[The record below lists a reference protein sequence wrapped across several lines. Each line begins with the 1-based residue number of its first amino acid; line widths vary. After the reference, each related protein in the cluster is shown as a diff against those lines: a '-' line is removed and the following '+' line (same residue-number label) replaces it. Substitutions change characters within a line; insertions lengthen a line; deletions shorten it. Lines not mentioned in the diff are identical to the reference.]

1 MHFNKKIMEQ
11 TTKPNLVEKEV
22 ILGRITY
29 FINLNIEFQ
38 DGWYIYDQIKIEY
51 DKWNYSGV
59 VDALVQYKY
68 PIDKMQAVINNYLL
82 DPNDE
87 YAISEFNAMQ
97 AWRKEA
103 KEIAK
108 EVLLYELS

>member
-1 MHFNKKIMEQ
+1 MEQ
-11 TTKPNLVEKEV
+11 TTKPNLVDKEV
-22 ILGRITY
+22 ILGRTTY
-29 FINLNIEFQ
+29 FINLNIEFK
-38 DGWYIYDQIKIEY
+38 DGWYIFDQVEIEFN
-51 DKWNYSGV
+51 KWNYSGV

-82 DPNDE
+82 DATDD
-87 YAISEFNAMQ
+87 YAIEEFNKMQ

-108 EVLLYELS
+108 EALTYGVS

>member
-1 MHFNKKIMEQ
+1 MESVS
-11 TTKPNLVEKEV
+11 KPS
-22 ILGRITY
+22 
-29 FINLNIEFQ
+29 FINNYIIGGVRHYDININ
-38 DGWYIYDQIKIEY
+38 IEY
-51 DKWNYSGV
+51 DGASYKWEQIHLNDGVWTYSGI

-82 DPNDE
+82 DPNDA
-87 YAISEFNAMQ
+87 YAIDEFNKMQ

-108 EVLLYELS
+108 EALTYGVS

>member
-1 MHFNKKIMEQ
+1 MEQ

-22 ILGRITY
+22 ILGRAT
-29 FINLNIEFQ
+29 FFVNLNVEFQ
-38 DGWYIYDQIKIEY
+38 DGWYLFDQIKIEY

-59 VDALVQYKY
+59 VDALVSHKY

-82 DPNDE
+82 DPEDA
-87 YAISEFNAMQ
+87 YSIDEFNKMQ
-97 AWRKEA
+97 AWRQEA

-108 EVLLYELS
+108 EALLYELSSS

>member
-1 MHFNKKIMEQ
+1 MKTISD
-11 TTKPNLVEKEV
+11 TKPNIVE
-22 ILGRITY
+22 TY
-29 FINLNIEFQ
+29 IEFATKRYAVNIGAAYNI
-38 DGWYIYDQIKIEY
+38 DGWEY
-51 DKWNYSGV
+51 DRVIIPAGKWDYSGV

-87 YAISEFNAMQ
+87 YAISEFNTMQ

-108 EVLLYELS
+108 EALMYELS

>member
-1 MHFNKKIMEQ
+1 MISG
-11 TTKPNLVEKEV
+11 TKPDFIEIYV
-22 ILGRITY
+22 INATKHYYINIDIVYSNDEYNWEQVKIPAGRW
-29 FINLNIEFQ
+29 
-38 DGWYIYDQIKIEY
+38 D
-51 DKWNYSGV
+51 YSGV

-108 EVLLYELS
+108 EALTYGVS

>member
-1 MHFNKKIMEQ
+1 MESTNK
-11 TTKPNLVEKEV
+11 PDLVEREV
-22 ILGRITY
+22 IFGRITY
-29 FINLNIEFQ
+29 FINLNVSSL
-38 DGWYIYDQIKIEY
+38 DGWYSYDQIRIEY

-108 EVLLYELS
+108 EALTYGVS

>member
-1 MHFNKKIMEQ
+1 MESII
-11 TTKPNLVEKEV
+11 KPNILETYVLSGIRHYDINIDIMQEGEMYKWEQVNVPIEKW
-22 ILGRITY
+22 G
-29 FINLNIEFQ
+29 
-38 DGWYIYDQIKIEY
+38 
-51 DKWNYSGV
+51 YSGI

-82 DPNDE
+82 EPENE
-87 YAISEFNAMQ
+87 EFVTAFNEMQ

-108 EVLLYELS
+108 EALLYELS